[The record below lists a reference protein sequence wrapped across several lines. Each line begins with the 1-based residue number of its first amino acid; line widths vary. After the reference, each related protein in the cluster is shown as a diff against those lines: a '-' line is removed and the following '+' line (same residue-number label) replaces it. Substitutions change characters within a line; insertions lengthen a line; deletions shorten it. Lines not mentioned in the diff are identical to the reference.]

1 MSIKLNLP
9 MPKPRNPVVRAF
21 RLNGAG
27 AHRPSGGAQR
37 QAERRALRQALR
49 EIRPSP

>member
-1 MSIKLNLP
+1 MSIQFTLTL
-9 MPKPRNPVVRAF
+9 PKPRNPVARAN
-21 RLNGAG
+21 RRHGAG

-37 QAERRALRQALR
+37 QAGRRALRQALR